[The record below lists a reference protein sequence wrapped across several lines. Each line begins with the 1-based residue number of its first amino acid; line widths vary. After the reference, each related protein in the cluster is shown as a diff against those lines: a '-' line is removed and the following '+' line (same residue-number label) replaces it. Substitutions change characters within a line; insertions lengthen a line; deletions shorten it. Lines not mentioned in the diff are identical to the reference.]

1 MWGLKTRRSS
11 IWRVAFTP
19 VAFADADAP
28 EKEGEAEVIG
38 GAGSVS
44 PLAEGSDPGGPLLLD
59 LSATVTVATC
69 CVNFRTLSVTY
80 GIGRQATCAAAICG
94 VPTRLQTIPDRQG

>member
-59 LSATVTVATC
+59 LSATRDRCHVLCEFSHVISY
-69 CVNFRTLSVTY
+69 LWHW
-80 GIGRQATCAAAICG
+80 AASDLRRRDLWRAN
-94 VPTRLQTIPDRQG
+94 PTTDNT